1 MTKDKDKYIPIQ
13 KIAKLK
19 GLKSTRSIRN
29 NLSKY
34 IYREVKV
41 KGGTSYEILT
51 TSLEPELQH
60 KLMDEDKFHPLVPLN
75 NKTAS
80 FVTEKAQLT
89 ALARVDLIKGFQ
101 NFRTRFKTR
110 KEAMQNFLEL
120 YNSGLYLKKIYE
132 FIGSVSRGTIDRW
145 IKAYDEMGLDALMP
159 QYRYS
164 KYDEYDCSLDEHMKQ
179 VLMKFLLHPNKITI
193 SKAISLTRYI
203 LENEGCENIPSE
215 STFRR
220 YANHFKD
227 TKFDVWTLMRE
238 GEKALNDKVE
248 PYIERDLS
256 KIEVGDVFVADG
268 HVLNFEV
275 INPFTGKPTRA
286 TLVGFL
292 DWKSTALVGYEI
304 MMTEN
309 TQCIASA
316 LRNAIL
322 NLGKIPKIVYQD
334 NGRAF
339 KAKYFQHCN
348 FNEEGFNGV
357 YENLGIKP
365 VFAKPYNAKAKVI
378 ERFFKEF
385 AEFEKLMN
393 SYIGTSISE
402 KPPRLNRGEKFHKKL
417 YEKSVK
423 NKIPTVQQTIKL
435 IDYWLNYHNSKPCPN
450 AREMSIKDIL
460 NSVAKQKINQH
471 TLDYLMMKSEI
482 RTIQRNGISFLDAHY
497 FNEMLVSYRERVYIR
512 YSLFDISKVLVYS
525 LDGQY
530 ICTAHRVTK
539 TNPMANHLGSVADM
553 EDFRQKIQKQK
564 QRKNRILKKVKEI
577 LPDQDLL
584 LIDKKVEDDIIDV
597 IPEIIEE
604 TKTKRE
610 KKPTLREDQMNRP
623 LFSSNYERYEWFKE
637 NGCTS
642 AEDREWVQNYKMTD
656 EYKELYE

>member
-1 MTKDKDKYIPIQ
+1 M
-13 KIAKLK
+13 
-19 GLKSTRSIRN
+19 
-29 NLSKY
+29 
-34 IYREVKV
+34 
-41 KGGTSYEILT
+41 
-51 TSLEPELQH
+51 
-60 KLMDEDKFHPLVPLN
+60 
-75 NKTAS
+75 
-80 FVTEKAQLT
+80 
-89 ALARVDLIKGFQ
+89 
-101 NFRTRFKTR
+101 
-110 KEAMQNFLEL
+110 
-120 YNSGLYLKKIYE
+120 
-132 FIGSVSRGTIDRW
+132 
-145 IKAYDEMGLDALMP
+145 
-159 QYRYS
+159 
-164 KYDEYDCSLDEHMKQ
+164 
-179 VLMKFLLHPNKITI
+179 
-193 SKAISLTRYI
+193 
-203 LENEGCENIPSE
+203 
-215 STFRR
+215 
-220 YANHFKD
+220 
-227 TKFDVWTLMRE
+227 
-238 GEKALNDKVE
+238 
-248 PYIERDLS
+248 
-256 KIEVGDVFVADG
+256 
-268 HVLNFEV
+268 
-275 INPFTGKPTRA
+275 
-286 TLVGFL
+286 GFL

-378 ERFFKEF
+378 ERFFREF

-393 SYIGTSISE
+393 SYTGTSISE
-402 KPPRLNRGEKFHKKL
+402 KPPRLSRGEKFHKKL

-423 NKIPTVQQTIKL
+423 NKIPTVQQAIQL

-450 AREMSIKDIL
+450 AREMSIKQCL
-460 NSVAKQKINQH
+460 NTVAKQEINQH

-497 FNEMLVSYRERVYIR
+497 FNEMLVGYRERVFIR

-539 TNPMANHLGSVADM
+539 TNPMANHLGNVADM

-584 LIDKKVEDDIIDV
+584 LIYKRVEEDIIDV

-604 TKTKRE
+604 TTTKRE
-610 KKPTLREDQMNRP
+610 KKPTLREAQMNRP
-623 LFSSNYERYEWFKE
+623 LFSSNYERYEWSKKTVAPLPRT
-637 NGCTS
+637 GS
-642 AEDREWVQNYKMTD
+642 G
-656 EYKELYE
+656 